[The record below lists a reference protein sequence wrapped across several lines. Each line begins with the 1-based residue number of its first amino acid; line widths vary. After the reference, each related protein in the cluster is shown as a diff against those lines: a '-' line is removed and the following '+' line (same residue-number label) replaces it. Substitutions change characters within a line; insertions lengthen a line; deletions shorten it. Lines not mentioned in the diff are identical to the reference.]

1 VLDSIPVTL
10 TTGDVIAII
19 LAFLG
24 AAGTVLMLIMNLR
37 VNGSMSEMQARFTI
51 ELGKVQLEMAKMRAD
66 FAIDHAGLYKSIMD
80 NLGSAYVNR
89 NESLAMHTS
98 NTKRL
103 ELIESQLIRIEE
115 RLPA

>member
-37 VNGSMSEMQARFTI
+37 VNGSMSEMRAGFTI
-51 ELGKVQLEMAKMRAD
+51 ELGKVQLEMAKMRVD
-66 FAIDHAGLYKSIMD
+66 FAMDHAGLYKSIMD
-80 NLGSAYVNR
+80 NLGNAYINR
-89 NESLAMHTS
+89 NESLTMHHS

-103 ELIESQLIRIEE
+103 ELIEAQLVRMEE
-115 RLPA
+115 RLPV

>member
-1 VLDSIPVTL
+1 MTL

-24 AAGTVLMLIMNLR
+24 AVGTVLMLIMNLR
-37 VNGSMSEMQARFTI
+37 VSGAMHEMRSGFTI

-80 NLGSAYVNR
+80 NLGTAYVNR
-89 NESLAMHTS
+89 NESMAMHTS